1 MASSSKTPAK
11 TRGASSMGE
20 EHPNP
25 EAAPPLMAPEETESD
40 SHSDSDP
47 VPAGTGSSEEILARP
62 ILDPWYES
70 GKMFPSVPAE
80 AQPSPSG
87 WEWLVKKE
95 DAAADA
101 VWVPPF
107 QEILDLKI
115 QRKDVLAVPL
125 KFDFQCLRAT
135 NWEAWVD
142 KELADE
148 TFCRL
153 LEQAGVLQAI
163 LISRS
168 LNMYRDTESLRQLV
182 RRWCPSS
189 HTFFFAHGELT
200 VTLED
205 VENHWRLP
213 ILGDCDPS
221 EVELSP
227 AEIKAEA
234 ILLDYVGK
242 KNTYLHA
249 DEMSGES
256 CHFVATA
263 LNSSVLQA
271 FLWEHAASCSTDGRR
286 LSDSRQKFASLP
298 EAIAARFEFLQ
309 TGVPSIYRWVGAKI
323 YDSELVPSLDDEDF
337 VLWRP
342 YGDSHRG
349 YFCDSVMSWFS
360 KIEPQNYA
368 LGPEDIRT
376 LSYLSVTSAGWL
388 PVLTHNGLLFTSYCA
403 HRVRR
408 QFGYDQEVPATM
420 ATAADVLPTINP
432 FIKSR
437 AFAYWRSAI
446 PEVVIPSGDRI
457 GICTSGMKQ
466 YWRDLMTSMLEFRSS
481 GYESLE
487 HLLPLCKAPS
497 TNPQLFAATNTVTT
511 YSTKQGL
518 GYVVWR
524 NDLSKWMTYS
534 KGHPSSWLEEN
545 PDHIS
550 APEKV
555 ASKRGKRI
563 TATVS
568 GPKREKPTAPEKSPS
583 KGIVIR
589 EPASSQSRKQPV
601 PKDVLGKK
609 VVRKTR
615 AKRKRSAVLPSPIL
629 HESPSGNT
637 RSKKRAT
644 ATTYSEARTKRRNEG
659 AVRRPLTVSEDKDS
673 SSSSEDDDDD
683 VEGSVE
689 GVPLTVDE
697 AIASG
702 VVAAEATA
710 TAEPTDSI
718 TATTKSVSGTAG
730 VSDVPEEGV
739 DAAEMAVEGAVEAPE
754 GAVSAGIVDDVGLT
768 QGGSSRSSGRVDS
781 ALLDSTPPSK
791 FYVRRSRRANIVS
804 SDSEK
809 TPSVSAAH
817 LTPRASQSKSAGA
830 SSMHV
835 IPTPPPTVVN
845 APLGAPSV
853 ENIRGDEEDVIIPGH
868 ISDIGVG
875 AATEEITAAGVIPAI
890 EVPEVEHVGSEV
902 EVIPSAEIEDDIPD
916 IEGTF
921 AQDPNDNAPLED
933 TDMADVHDSYDAVLA
948 GCPREA
954 SGSGNEFA
962 AEDEG
967 EFDAVE
973 AAESASAAIQSPF
986 ASLERLGVEISA
998 VPAEI
1003 LSFFQEFD
1011 RVAISR
1017 HRPQHFWI
1025 FDSAE
1030 VDFYDYSVPRDGIQF
1045 LEAIWKKYGNFISNF
1060 RLGNFVGGAMLTLL
1074 CCVLMQM
1081 RNTSLED
1088 VTETNILE
1096 WKGVVQELI
1105 QEGFLLGFMIDH
1117 LREIARDMFGRRL
1130 TAELK
1135 TFGGSSCCYE
1145 ECCDSHCACSLA
1157 LDICH
1162 ESCW

>member
-242 KNTYLHA
+242 KNVSLGTNAARLTTWPKDIFWQQGHHPSFPLAAMFLGHFYTQLDLLHA

-609 VVRKTR
+609 IVRKTR
-615 AKRKRSAVLPSPIL
+615 AKRKRSAALPSPIL

-683 VEGSVE
+683 DVGGSVE

-921 AQDPNDNAPLED
+921 AQDPNDNAPL
-933 TDMADVHDSYDAVLA
+933 
-948 GCPREA
+948 G
-954 SGSGNEFA
+954 G
-962 AEDEG
+962 
-967 EFDAVE
+967 
-973 AAESASAAIQSPF
+973 
-986 ASLERLGVEISA
+986 
-998 VPAEI
+998 
-1003 LSFFQEFD
+1003 
-1011 RVAISR
+1011 
-1017 HRPQHFWI
+1017 
-1025 FDSAE
+1025 
-1030 VDFYDYSVPRDGIQF
+1030 
-1045 LEAIWKKYGNFISNF
+1045 YG
-1060 RLGNFVGGAMLTLL
+1060 
-1074 CCVLMQM
+1074 
-1081 RNTSLED
+1081 
-1088 VTETNILE
+1088 
-1096 WKGVVQELI
+1096 
-1105 QEGFLLGFMIDH
+1105 H
-1117 LREIARDMFGRRL
+1117 GR
-1130 TAELK
+1130 
-1135 TFGGSSCCYE
+1135 
-1145 ECCDSHCACSLA
+1145 CS
-1157 LDICH
+1157 
-1162 ESCW
+1162 

>member
-1 MASSSKTPAK
+1 
-11 TRGASSMGE
+11 MGE

-189 HTFFFAHGELT
+189 HTFFLAHGELT

-242 KNTYLHA
+242 KNVSLGTNAARLTTWPRAFFGHKDTTLRRAAFVVYWLSKCVFGEYPSYAVKPLYFRLAVKISTGTSFPLAAMFLGHFYTQLDLLHA

-271 FLWEHAASCSTDGRR
+271 FLWEHATSCSTDGRR

-481 GYESLE
+481 GYENLE

-524 NDLSKWMTYS
+524 SDLSKWMTYS

-568 GPKREKPTAPEKSPS
+568 GPKREKPTAPGKSPS

-609 VVRKTR
+609 IVRKTR
-615 AKRKRSAVLPSPIL
+615 AKRKRSAALPSPIL

-683 VEGSVE
+683 DVGGSVE
-689 GVPLTVDE
+689 RVPLTVDE

-702 VVAAEATA
+702 VVAVEATA

-754 GAVSAGIVDDVGLT
+754 GAVSAGVVGDVGLT
-768 QGGSSRSSGRVDS
+768 QGGSSRSSDRVDS
-781 ALLDSTPPSK
+781 ALLDLTPPSK
-791 FYVRRSRRANIVS
+791 FYVRRSRRVNIVS

-835 IPTPPPTVVN
+835 IPTPSPTVVN

-853 ENIRGDEEDVIIPGH
+853 ENIRGDEEDIITP
-868 ISDIGVG
+868 
-875 AATEEITAAGVIPAI
+875 
-890 EVPEVEHVGSEV
+890 VPEVEHVGSEV

-921 AQDPNDNAPLED
+921 AQDPNDIAPLED

-948 GCPREA
+948 DAPEKHVQAAVPELEVTSPAIKNA
-954 SGSGNEFA
+954 SPTKTAGNGNEFA

-986 ASLERLGVEISA
+986 ASLERLG
-998 VPAEI
+998 
-1003 LSFFQEFD
+1003 
-1011 RVAISR
+1011 
-1017 HRPQHFWI
+1017 
-1025 FDSAE
+1025 AE
-1030 VDFYDYSVPRDGIQF
+1030 VDFYDYSVPRDGVQF
-1045 LEAIWKKYGNFISNF
+1045 LEAIWKKYGNFISLQVWDF
-1060 RLGNFVGGAMLTLL
+1060 CWRSRVDSSLL
-1074 CCVLMQM
+1074 SKGIAAGI
-1081 RNTSLED
+1081 TAEAAY
-1088 VTETNILE
+1088 
-1096 WKGVVQELI
+1096 GVVAEVADDVAAKVVDAVI
-1105 QEGFLLGFMIDH
+1105 PEIIKNASN
-1117 LREIARDMFGRRL
+1117 LRGIPAMGEAPVI
-1130 TAELK
+1130 
-1135 TFGGSSCCYE
+1135 
-1145 ECCDSHCACSLA
+1145 
-1157 LDICH
+1157 
-1162 ESCW
+1162 

>member
-242 KNTYLHA
+242 KECFPGAAFVVYWL
-249 DEMSGES
+249 SKCVFGEYPS
-256 CHFVATA
+256 YAVKPLYFRLAVKISTGTSFPLAAMFLATA

-615 AKRKRSAVLPSPIL
+615 AKRKRSAALPSPIL

-683 VEGSVE
+683 DVGGSVE
-689 GVPLTVDE
+689 RVPLTVDE

-718 TATTKSVSGTAG
+718 TATTKSVS
-730 VSDVPEEGV
+730 
-739 DAAEMAVEGAVEAPE
+739 APE

-948 GCPREA
+948 DAPEKHVQAAVPELGA
-954 SGSGNEFA
+954 GSGNEFA

-1045 LEAIWKKYGNFISNF
+1045 LEFLELYGRNMGTLS
-1060 RLGNFVGGAMLTLL
+1060 RTSGLGILL
-1074 CCVLMQM
+1074 
-1081 RNTSLED
+1081 E
-1088 VTETNILE
+1088 
-1096 WKGVVQELI
+1096 ELI

-1135 TFGGSSCCYE
+1135 ILEARVVAMRNAVTAIVPAHWHLTSAMRAAGELCNES
-1145 ECCDSHCACSLA
+1145 A
-1157 LDICH
+1157 LYGLL
-1162 ESCW
+1162 E

>member
-148 TFCRL
+148 PFCRL
-153 LEQAGVLQAI
+153 LEQVGVLQAI

-242 KNTYLHA
+242 KNVSLGTNAARLTTWPRTFFGSKDTTLRRAAFVVYWLSKCVFGEYPSYAVKPLYFRLAVKISTGTSFPLAAMFLGHFYTQLNLLHA

-368 LGPEDIRT
+368 LGPEDVRT

-446 PEVVIPSGDRI
+446 PEVVIPNGDRI

-609 VVRKTR
+609 IVRKTR
-615 AKRKRSAVLPSPIL
+615 AKRKRSAALPSPIL
-629 HESPSGNT
+629 HESPSSNT

-644 ATTYSEARTKRRNEG
+644 ATTYSKARVCFSYFTFLR
-659 AVRRPLTVSEDKDS
+659 
-673 SSSSEDDDDD
+673 
-683 VEGSVE
+683 
-689 GVPLTVDE
+689 
-697 AIASG
+697 IAL
-702 VVAAEATA
+702 
-710 TAEPTDSI
+710 I
-718 TATTKSVSGTAG
+718 C
-730 VSDVPEEGV
+730 
-739 DAAEMAVEGAVEAPE
+739 
-754 GAVSAGIVDDVGLT
+754 
-768 QGGSSRSSGRVDS
+768 
-781 ALLDSTPPSK
+781 
-791 FYVRRSRRANIVS
+791 F
-804 SDSEK
+804 
-809 TPSVSAAH
+809 
-817 LTPRASQSKSAGA
+817 
-830 SSMHV
+830 
-835 IPTPPPTVVN
+835 
-845 APLGAPSV
+845 
-853 ENIRGDEEDVIIPGH
+853 
-868 ISDIGVG
+868 
-875 AATEEITAAGVIPAI
+875 
-890 EVPEVEHVGSEV
+890 
-902 EVIPSAEIEDDIPD
+902 
-916 IEGTF
+916 
-921 AQDPNDNAPLED
+921 
-933 TDMADVHDSYDAVLA
+933 
-948 GCPREA
+948 
-954 SGSGNEFA
+954 
-962 AEDEG
+962 
-967 EFDAVE
+967 
-973 AAESASAAIQSPF
+973 
-986 ASLERLGVEISA
+986 
-998 VPAEI
+998 
-1003 LSFFQEFD
+1003 LS
-1011 RVAISR
+1011 
-1017 HRPQHFWI
+1017 
-1025 FDSAE
+1025 
-1030 VDFYDYSVPRDGIQF
+1030 
-1045 LEAIWKKYGNFISNF
+1045 
-1060 RLGNFVGGAMLTLL
+1060 
-1074 CCVLMQM
+1074 
-1081 RNTSLED
+1081 
-1088 VTETNILE
+1088 
-1096 WKGVVQELI
+1096 
-1105 QEGFLLGFMIDH
+1105 
-1117 LREIARDMFGRRL
+1117 
-1130 TAELK
+1130 
-1135 TFGGSSCCYE
+1135 
-1145 ECCDSHCACSLA
+1145 
-1157 LDICH
+1157 
-1162 ESCW
+1162 

>member
-20 EHPNP
+20 EHRNP

-62 ILDPWYES
+62 ILDPWYEN
-70 GKMFPSVPAE
+70 GKMFPSIPAE

-189 HTFFFAHGELT
+189 HTFFLAHGELT

-234 ILLDYVGK
+234 ILLDYDTTLRRAAFVVYWLSKCVFGEYPSYAVK
-242 KNTYLHA
+242 PLYFRLAVKISTGTSFSFGRYVSRSFLHSIRTYLHA

-481 GYESLE
+481 GYENLE

-497 TNPQLFAATNTVTT
+497 TNPQLFAATNT
-511 YSTKQGL
+511 
-518 GYVVWR
+518 
-524 NDLSKWMTYS
+524 
-534 KGHPSSWLEEN
+534 GHPSSWLEEN

-609 VVRKTR
+609 IVRKTR
-615 AKRKRSAVLPSPIL
+615 AKRKRSAALPSPIL

-683 VEGSVE
+683 DVGGSVE
-689 GVPLTVDE
+689 RVPLTVDE

-718 TATTKSVSGTAG
+718 TATNQIS
-730 VSDVPEEGV
+730 
-739 DAAEMAVEGAVEAPE
+739 PE

-791 FYVRRSRRANIVS
+791 FYGM
-804 SDSEK
+804 K
-809 TPSVSAAH
+809 
-817 LTPRASQSKSAGA
+817 
-830 SSMHV
+830 
-835 IPTPPPTVVN
+835 
-845 APLGAPSV
+845 
-853 ENIRGDEEDVIIPGH
+853 EDVIIPGH

-948 GCPREA
+948 DAPEKHVQAAVPELEVTSPAIKDA
-954 SGSGNEFA
+954 SPTKTAGSGNEFA
-962 AEDEG
+962 GEDEG

-986 ASLERLGVEISA
+986 ASLERL
-998 VPAEI
+998 
-1003 LSFFQEFD
+1003 
-1011 RVAISR
+1011 
-1017 HRPQHFWI
+1017 
-1025 FDSAE
+1025 
-1030 VDFYDYSVPRDGIQF
+1030 VPRDGIQF

-1135 TFGGSSCCYE
+1135 TLEARVVAMRNAVTAIVPAHWHLTSAMRAAGELCNES
-1145 ECCDSHCACSLA
+1145 A
-1157 LDICH
+1157 LYGLL
-1162 ESCW
+1162 E

>member
-1 MASSSKTPAK
+1 
-11 TRGASSMGE
+11 
-20 EHPNP
+20 
-25 EAAPPLMAPEETESD
+25 
-40 SHSDSDP
+40 
-47 VPAGTGSSEEILARP
+47 
-62 ILDPWYES
+62 
-70 GKMFPSVPAE
+70 MFLGHFYT
-80 AQPSPSG
+80 Q
-87 WEWLVKKE
+87 
-95 DAAADA
+95 
-101 VWVPPF
+101 
-107 QEILDLKI
+107 LDL
-115 QRKDVLAVPL
+115 
-125 KFDFQCLRAT
+125 
-135 NWEAWVD
+135 
-142 KELADE
+142 
-148 TFCRL
+148 
-153 LEQAGVLQAI
+153 
-163 LISRS
+163 
-168 LNMYRDTESLRQLV
+168 
-182 RRWCPSS
+182 
-189 HTFFFAHGELT
+189 
-200 VTLED
+200 
-205 VENHWRLP
+205 
-213 ILGDCDPS
+213 
-221 EVELSP
+221 
-227 AEIKAEA
+227 
-234 ILLDYVGK
+234 
-242 KNTYLHA
+242 LHA

-481 GYESLE
+481 GYENLE

-511 YSTKQGL
+511 YSTKQG
-518 GYVVWR
+518 
-524 NDLSKWMTYS
+524 
-534 KGHPSSWLEEN
+534 
-545 PDHIS
+545 
-550 APEKV
+550 
-555 ASKRGKRI
+555 
-563 TATVS
+563 
-568 GPKREKPTAPEKSPS
+568 EKPTAPGKSPS

-609 VVRKTR
+609 IVRKTR
-615 AKRKRSAVLPSPIL
+615 AKRKRSAALPSPIL

-683 VEGSVE
+683 DVGGSVE
-689 GVPLTVDE
+689 RVPLTVDE

-754 GAVSAGIVDDVGLT
+754 GAVSAGVVGDVGLT
-768 QGGSSRSSGRVDS
+768 QGGSSRSSDRVDS
-781 ALLDSTPPSK
+781 ALLDLTPPSK
-791 FYVRRSRRANIVS
+791 FYVRRSRRVNIVS

-835 IPTPPPTVVN
+835 IPTPSPTVVN

-921 AQDPNDNAPLED
+921 AQDPNDIAPLED

-948 GCPREA
+948 DAPEKHVQAAVPELEVTSPAIKDA
-954 SGSGNEFA
+954 SPTKTAGSGNEFA

-1030 VDFYDYSVPRDGIQF
+1030 VDFYDYSVPRDGVQF

-1088 VTETNILE
+1088 P
-1096 WKGVVQELI
+1096 
-1105 QEGFLLGFMIDH
+1105 
-1117 LREIARDMFGRRL
+1117 RDMFGRRL

-1135 TFGGSSCCYE
+1135 
-1145 ECCDSHCACSLA
+1145 A
-1157 LDICH
+1157 LEARVVAMRNAVTAIVPAHWHLTSAMRAAGELCN
-1162 ESCW
+1162 ESALYGLLE

>member
-107 QEILDLKI
+107 QEILILDLKI
-115 QRKDVLAVPL
+115 QRKD
-125 KFDFQCLRAT
+125 
-135 NWEAWVD
+135 AWVD

-168 LNMYRDTESLRQLV
+168 LNMYRDTESLRDNWFGDGVLRLIRSSLHMV
-182 RRWCPSS
+182 SSPSPLKMS
-189 HTFFFAHGELT
+189 KTRKPFWAS
-200 VTLED
+200 
-205 VENHWRLP
+205 
-213 ILGDCDPS
+213 DCDPS

-242 KNTYLHA
+242 KNVSLGTNAARLTTWPRAFFGNKDTTLRRAAFVVYWLSKCVFGEYPSYAVKPLYFRLAVKISTGTSFPLAAMFLGHFYTQLDLLHA

-271 FLWEHAASCSTDGRR
+271 FLWEHATSCSTDGRR

-481 GYESLE
+481 GYENLE

-524 NDLSKWMTYS
+524 SDLSKWMTYS

-568 GPKREKPTAPEKSPS
+568 GPKREKPTAPGKSPS

-609 VVRKTR
+609 IVRKTR
-615 AKRKRSAVLPSPIL
+615 AKRKRSAALPSPIL

-683 VEGSVE
+683 DVGGSVE
-689 GVPLTVDE
+689 RVPLTVDE

-754 GAVSAGIVDDVGLT
+754 GAVSAGVVGDVGLT
-768 QGGSSRSSGRVDS
+768 QGGSSRSSDRVDS
-781 ALLDSTPPSK
+781 ALLDLTPPSK
-791 FYVRRSRRANIVS
+791 FYVRRSRRVNIVS

-835 IPTPPPTVVN
+835 IPTPSPTVVN

-921 AQDPNDNAPLED
+921 AQDPNDIAPLED

-948 GCPREA
+948 
-954 SGSGNEFA
+954 
-962 AEDEG
+962 
-967 EFDAVE
+967 DAPEKHVQ
-973 AAESASAAIQSPF
+973 A
-986 ASLERLGVEISA
+986 A
-998 VPAEI
+998 VPE
-1003 LSFFQEFD
+1003 LEVTSP
-1011 RVAISR
+1011 AIKDAS
-1017 HRPQHFWI
+1017 PT
-1025 FDSAE
+1025 
-1030 VDFYDYSVPRDGIQF
+1030 
-1045 LEAIWKKYGNFISNF
+1045 K
-1060 RLGNFVGGAMLTLL
+1060 
-1074 CCVLMQM
+1074 
-1081 RNTSLED
+1081 
-1088 VTETNILE
+1088 
-1096 WKGVVQELI
+1096 
-1105 QEGFLLGFMIDH
+1105 
-1117 LREIARDMFGRRL
+1117 
-1130 TAELK
+1130 TAQL
-1135 TFGGSSCCYE
+1135 
-1145 ECCDSHCACSLA
+1145 
-1157 LDICH
+1157 
-1162 ESCW
+1162 